1 MSDAMKTD
9 QRAKA
14 IAIIWNG
21 GGEVASYTTNSN
33 EAFYAGISGILSQ
46 AELFGASRTKLFTI
60 GHSRGGITSLR
71 MAAKFKAI
79 AAIAGMPATAIGE
92 VSDMTSSTVPG
103 LYSYSGLWT
112 TGVKSSWRA
121 GWKYPSSLGR
131 TELTGSSMKQA
142 QLYILTGTKVSSTA
156 NKSEASPRATV
167 STLKANGTN
176 VFFQISSHD
185 YMVPWVD
192 QFRYLKKLQS
202 TGVRF
207 DATINYMAGHY
218 TDPDLLSSHLSRAL
232 TRCQAGLSPVLT
244 AGKITRRAVL
254 NGRFTTLMT
263 STDPFTIELP
273 RLLTPSLKGNIHVT
287 GVPGT
292 VWRIEFTPAG
302 YLAPVM
308 SEYTIGTDGTS
319 VIPIDALPIGKLV
332 LNNITFKEP
341 GAADFVQVNR
351 VTTTADHAVDVR
363 DVDPSVASSGRGGS

>member
-1 MSDAMKTD
+1 MET
-9 QRAKA
+9 
-14 IAIIWNG
+14 
-21 GGEVASYTTNSN
+21 
-33 EAFYAGISGILSQ
+33 
-46 AELFGASRTKLFTI
+46 
-60 GHSRGGITSLR
+60 
-71 MAAKFKAI
+71 
-79 AAIAGMPATAIGE
+79 
-92 VSDMTSSTVPG
+92 
-103 LYSYSGLWT
+103 
-112 TGVKSSWRA
+112 
-121 GWKYPSSLGR
+121 
-131 TELTGSSMKQA
+131 
-142 QLYILTGTKVSSTA
+142 LTGTKVSSTA

-167 STLKANGTN
+167 STLRTNGTN
-176 VFFQISSHD
+176 VFLQISSHD

-192 QFRYLKKLQS
+192 QFRYLNKLQS

-207 DATINYMAGHY
+207 DATINYMAGRY

-232 TRCQAGLSPVLT
+232 TRYQAGLSPVLT
-244 AGKITRRAVL
+244 SGKITRRAVL
-254 NGRFTTLMT
+254 NGRFTTLTT
-263 STDPFTIELP
+263 SSDPFTIELP

-351 VTTTADHAVDVR
+351 ATTTADHAVDVR